1 MGTRRAKNDTGRT
14 LEKEEPSTAAH
25 GGARS
30 HPIKLNPALKSW
42 LDNVIIPAL
51 VEEYLAEIEQK
62 NRLAVTGGSEVR
74 SNKEGEKS

>member
-1 MGTRRAKNDTGRT
+1 VGTRRAKNDTGRT
-14 LEKEEPSTAAH
+14 LEKQPSTAAR
-25 GGARS
+25 GGVRG

-62 NRLAVTGGSEVR
+62 NRLAITGGSEVR

>member
-1 MGTRRAKNDTGRT
+1 VGTKRAKNDTGSP
-14 LEKEEPSTAAH
+14 LEKRPDTAAR

-62 NRLAVTGGSEVR
+62 NRLAITGGSEVR

>member
-1 MGTRRAKNDTGRT
+1 MGTRCAKSDTGQA
-14 LEKEEPSTAAH
+14 LEKQSGTSAR
-25 GGARS
+25 GGTKN
-30 HPIKLNPALKSW
+30 HPVKLNPALKSW

-62 NRLAVTGGSEVR
+62 NRLAITGGSEVR

>member
-1 MGTRRAKNDTGRT
+1 MGTRDAKNDTGSP
-14 LEKEEPSTAAH
+14 LEKRHGAAVH
-25 GGARS
+25 GGTRS

-62 NRLAVTGGSEVR
+62 NRLAITGGSEVR

>member
-62 NRLAVTGGSEVR
+62 NRLAITDGSEVR
-74 SNKEGEKS
+74 SNKGVEKS

>member
-1 MGTRRAKNDTGRT
+1 
-14 LEKEEPSTAAH
+14 LS
-25 GGARS
+25 
-30 HPIKLNPALKSW
+30 PALKSW

>member
-51 VEEYLAEIEQK
+51 VEECLAEIEQK
-62 NRLAVTGGSEVR
+62 NRLAITGGSEVR

>member
-1 MGTRRAKNDTGRT
+1 MGTRCAKSDTGQA
-14 LEKEEPSTAAH
+14 LEKQSGTSAR
-25 GGARS
+25 GGTKN
-30 HPIKLNPALKSW
+30 HPVKLNPALKSW

-74 SNKEGEKS
+74 SNKEGEKT

>member
-1 MGTRRAKNDTGRT
+1 MGTRHAKSDTGPA
-14 LEKEEPSTAAH
+14 LEKRSGTAAR

>member
-1 MGTRRAKNDTGRT
+1 MGTRRAKNDTGRA
-14 LEKEEPSTAAH
+14 LEKQPGTSAH
-25 GGARS
+25 GSARS

>member
-1 MGTRRAKNDTGRT
+1 VGTRRAKNDTGRT

-62 NRLAVTGGSEVR
+62 NRLAITDGSEVR
-74 SNKEGEKS
+74 SNKGVEKS

>member
-1 MGTRRAKNDTGRT
+1 MGTRDAKNDTGSPLKKR
-14 LEKEEPSTAAH
+14 PGTAAR
-25 GGARS
+25 GGAKS
-30 HPIKLNPALKSW
+30 HPVKLNPALKSW

-62 NRLAVTGGSEVR
+62 NRLAITGGSEVR

>member
-1 MGTRRAKNDTGRT
+1 VGTRHAKNDAGSP
-14 LEKEEPSTAAH
+14 LEKRPGTAAH

-62 NRLAVTGGSEVR
+62 NRLAITGGSEVR
-74 SNKEGEKS
+74 SNKEGEES